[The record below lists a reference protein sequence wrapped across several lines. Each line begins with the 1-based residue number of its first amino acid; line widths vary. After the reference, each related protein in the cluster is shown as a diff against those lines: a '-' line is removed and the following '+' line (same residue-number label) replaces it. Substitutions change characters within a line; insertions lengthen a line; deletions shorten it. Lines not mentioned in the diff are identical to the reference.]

1 MQNEKPL
8 NGVLRMNLDFQGA
21 LKSMTQTQWMIVA
34 LLVVAVFI
42 IARKV

>member
-1 MQNEKPL
+1 
-8 NGVLRMNLDFQGA
+8 MNLDFQGA